1 MQNNSE
7 DHLEPGSSSFKP
19 LTAIYDPNFDGSDAL
34 KTHDNLE
41 QCVAF
46 IEGRWRSKPEAK
58 KDSAQP
64 TAPVR
69 LERQF
74 LPEQMPVAGRRRKPF
89 RHVLSRLAECRTGPM
104 SVLRDCVETGARVKV
119 WTRGPTSVRGVM
131 TGFIVAFDK
140 VGFCLTER
148 KYLVH
153 ISVSCQHWNL
163 ALTDVDEQFSRRRAR
178 KVAVK
183 GGTEPRTGQ
192 ADGEQREFKVGDSQ
206 FRIIKVK
213 KKVEICVRHTPQVL
227 LRGEHVVM
235 VSRDTNSS
243 VATTAP

>member
-19 LTAIYDPNFDGSDAL
+19 LTAIYDPNFDGSEAL

-119 WTRGPTSVRGVM
+119 WTRGPASVRGVM

-140 VGFCLTER
+140 
-148 KYLVH
+148 
-153 ISVSCQHWNL
+153 HWNL

-192 ADGEQREFKVGDSQ
+192 ADSEQREFKVGDSQ

>member
-19 LTAIYDPNFDGSDAL
+19 LTAIYDPNFDGSEAL

-140 VGFCLTER
+140 
-148 KYLVH
+148 
-153 ISVSCQHWNL
+153 HWNL